1 MYVSALFRFPFS
13 FALNFKMTT
22 TNYKLN
28 TLQVITATTM
38 AAAEAANLCECDDG
52 CSMNVNKQNCFLF
65 FFCNF
70 FLMFFNS
77 CTILSFVSSY
87 SFWKLMF
94 FRIVLSLTLK
104 KNYSQIYLFFNFF
117 IIQIIVWY
125 IPILELGEGTVA
137 LFLVF
142 VKLRKYALFV

>member
-1 MYVSALFRFPFS
+1 MNLVFYVGKFECVYVFMYVSALFRFPFS

-104 KNYSQIYLFFNFF
+104 IKIIHKFIY
-117 IIQIIVWY
+117 
-125 IPILELGEGTVA
+125 
-137 LFLVF
+137 FLIF
-142 VKLRKYALFV
+142 LLSK